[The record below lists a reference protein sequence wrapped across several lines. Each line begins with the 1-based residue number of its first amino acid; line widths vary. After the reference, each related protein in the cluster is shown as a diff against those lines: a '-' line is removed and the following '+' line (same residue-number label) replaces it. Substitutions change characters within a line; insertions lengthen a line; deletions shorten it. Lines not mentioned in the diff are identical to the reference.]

1 MQTINC
7 TKQRVRIVEEKKT
20 LALDEHLCF
29 SLYAGSRAIT
39 RMYWPMLEE
48 MGITYPQ
55 YLALVVLWDKKE
67 CTIKELG
74 KEIYLDSGTMTSMLK
89 RMEESGLITRQRS
102 VEDERVVKIRI
113 TEQGLALQE
122 QSACIPQA
130 LLQSTGLSHE
140 ELEQLNRQI
149 RQIIGKIKS

>member
-1 MQTINC
+1 MDN
-7 TKQRVRIVEEKKT
+7 KDT
-20 LALDEHLCF
+20 LALEQHLCF

-55 YLALVVLWDKKE
+55 YLALVVLWDKRE

-89 RMEESGLITRQRS
+89 RMEEAGLITRQRS

-113 TEQGLALQE
+113 TDNGMELRE
-122 QSACIPQA
+122 RSACIPQS
-130 LLQSTGLSHE
+130 LLQSTGLSRD
-140 ELEQLNRQI
+140 ELENLNQQI
-149 RQIIGKIKS
+149 RQIIGKLKV

>member
-1 MQTINC
+1 MDN
-7 TKQRVRIVEEKKT
+7 KET
-20 LALDEHLCF
+20 LALEQHLCF

-55 YLALVVLWDKKE
+55 YLALVVLWDKRE

-89 RMEESGLITRQRS
+89 RMEEAGLITRQRS

-113 TEQGLALQE
+113 TDNGMELRE
-122 QSACIPQA
+122 RSACIPQS
-130 LLQSTGLSHE
+130 LLQSTGLSRD
-140 ELEQLNRQI
+140 ELESLNQQI
-149 RQIIGKIKS
+149 RQIIGKLKV

>member
-1 MQTINC
+1 MDN
-7 TKQRVRIVEEKKT
+7 KET
-20 LALDEHLCF
+20 LALEQHLCF

-55 YLALVVLWDKKE
+55 YLALVVLWDKRE

-89 RMEESGLITRQRS
+89 RMEEAGLITRQRS

-113 TEQGLALQE
+113 TDNGMELRDR
-122 QSACIPQA
+122 SACIPQS
-130 LLQSTGLSHE
+130 LLQSTGLSRD
-140 ELEQLNRQI
+140 ELEHLNQQI
-149 RQIIGKIKS
+149 RQIIGKLKV

>member
-1 MQTINC
+1 
-7 TKQRVRIVEEKKT
+7 
-20 LALDEHLCF
+20 
-29 SLYAGSRAIT
+29 
-39 RMYWPMLEE
+39 MYWPMLEE

-102 VEDERVVKIRI
+102 LEDERVVKIRI
-113 TEQGLALQE
+113 TEQGLSLRE
-122 QSACIPQA
+122 QSGCIPQS
-130 LLQSTGLSHE
+130 LLQSTGLSAE
-140 ELEQLNRQI
+140 EVEQLNRQI
-149 RQIIGKIKS
+149 RQIISKIKS

>member
-1 MQTINC
+1 MESTSV
-7 TKQRVRIVEEKKT
+7 T
-20 LALDEHLCF
+20 ALEQHICF

-55 YLALVVLWDKKE
+55 YITLVVLWEKRE

-89 RMEESGLITRQRS
+89 RMEENGLITRQRS
-102 VEDERVVKIRI
+102 TEDERVVNIKI
-113 TEQGLALQE
+113 TEKGMALQE
-122 QSACIPQA
+122 QSRCLPQS
-130 LLQSTGLSHE
+130 LLDATGLSSE
-140 ELEQLNRQI
+140 ELQTLNQQLRQLI
-149 RQIIGKIKS
+149 SKLQA

>member
-1 MQTINC
+1 MESTSV
-7 TKQRVRIVEEKKT
+7 T
-20 LALDEHLCF
+20 ALEQHICF

-55 YLALVVLWDKKE
+55 YITLVVLWEKQE

-89 RMEESGLITRQRS
+89 RMEENGLITRQRS
-102 VEDERVVKIRI
+102 TEDERVVNIKI
-113 TEQGLALQE
+113 TEKGMALQE
-122 QSACIPQA
+122 QSSCLPES
-130 LLQSTGLSHE
+130 LLSATGLSSE
-140 ELEQLNRQI
+140 ELQSLNQQLRQLI
-149 RQIIGKIKS
+149 RKLQG